1 MSKLPREKI
10 LGADERT
17 KDDID
22 FGYVDVEVV
31 GEGVGSGSGKGS
43 DSSRGGSGSIGSG
56 DSSGRGGSGRIGS
69 GSGSNFSSVCVEN
82 AVYAYVN
89 GSADVVEMRK
99 MDSQSL
105 NKDNESQR
113 EPTNVKKLKG
123 MLTG

>member
-10 LGADERT
+10 LGADEGT

-22 FGYVDVEVV
+22 FGYVDVEVY

-43 DSSRGGSGSIGSG
+43 DSSRGGSGSIGS
-56 DSSGRGGSGRIGS
+56 
-69 GSGSNFSSVCVEN
+69 VCVEN

-89 GSADVVEMRK
+89 ASADVVEMRK

-105 NKDNESQR
+105 NKDKESQR

-123 MLTG
+123 MVTGSGI